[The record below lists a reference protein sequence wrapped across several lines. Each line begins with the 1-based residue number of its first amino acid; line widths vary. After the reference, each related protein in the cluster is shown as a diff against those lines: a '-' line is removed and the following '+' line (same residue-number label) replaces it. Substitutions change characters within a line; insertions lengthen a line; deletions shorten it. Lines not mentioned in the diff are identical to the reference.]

1 MDQWIKR
8 SYLVYTF
15 SSIENELREGKERW
29 ISSFFFFFFFFQG
42 HVQTL
47 LSIKSVNL

>member
-29 ISSFFFFFFFFQG
+29 ISSFFFFFFFQG